1 MGADTEI
8 SQPVI
13 YFDGV
18 CNLCN
23 AAVNWVIDRDLKGVF
38 LFASLQSSF
47 AAGRLPAHLRDG
59 LPGLVLEWR
68 GQLYFKSDAA
78 LQIARILGGWWRL
91 LSGLRIIPLFF
102 RDWVYDAIAAR
113 RYRWFG
119 KMDACRVPTP
129 ELAARFR
136 G

>member
-1 MGADTEI
+1 MGADTEV
-8 SQPVI
+8 SGPVI

-23 AAVNWVIDRDLKGVF
+23 SAVNFVIDRDPKAVF
-38 LFASLQSSF
+38 SF
-47 AAGRLPAHLRDG
+47 AALQSDFALGRVPAHLRDG

-78 LQIARILGGWWRL
+78 LQIARMMGGGWRL
-91 LSGLRIIPLFF
+91 CYAFRVVPRFL

-119 KMDACRVPTP
+119 KMDACRIPTA
-129 ELAARFR
+129 ELTARFR